1 MKTKIFSL
9 ERDSI
14 ENIVNYAS
22 KIIKNGGLVVF
33 PTETVYGIGANALDK
48 DAAQKIYKVK
58 GRPTDNPLIVH
69 IGQYD
74 DIYKYASQ
82 VSEDAIKL
90 IHSFWPGPLT
100 LVLPKNAIVPD
111 EITGGLNTVAIR
123 YPKNLIAEGIILKS
137 ALPICAPSANISG
150 TPSSTTFDHVYQDLN
165 GKVDVII
172 DGGKSN
178 VGLEST
184 VLDVTN
190 ELPTILRPGAITKTM
205 IEKILGKK
213 INAPKINIEDDSIPK
228 APGMKYKHYAP
239 KGKVTILQGSHE
251 KINHYLSNLSE
262 KNMGLIASTELCKLV
277 KDIYAFDLGS
287 VNDTEEIG
295 KNIFL
300 ALRTM
305 DLKNISNIY
314 VEAFQDD
321 ELGQAI
327 MNRLLKAANNR
338 VINLK

>member
-9 ERDSI
+9 EKDSI
-14 ENIVNYAS
+14 NHIINYSS
-22 KIIKNGGLVVF
+22 KIIKKGGLVVF

-48 DAAQKIYKVK
+48 DAAQNIYKVK
-58 GRPTDNPLIVH
+58 GRPSDNPLIVH
-69 IGQYD
+69 IGKYD
-74 DIYKYASQ
+74 DIYKYARQ
-82 VSEDAIKL
+82 VSEDAMKL
-90 IHSFWPGPLT
+90 VRTYWPGPLT

-111 EITGGLNTVAIR
+111 EITGGLDTVAIR
-123 YPKNLIAEGIILKS
+123 YPNNLIAEGIILES
-137 ALPICAPSANISG
+137 DLPICAPSANISG

-184 VLDVTN
+184 VLDMTN
-190 ELPTILRPGAITKTM
+190 DIPTILRPGAITKKM
-205 IEKILGKK
+205 IEKTLGKK
-213 INAPKINIEDDSIPK
+213 INAPKIDLEDDSIPK

-239 KGKVTILQGSHE
+239 KGKVTILQGSHDKISHFLANAEE
-251 KINHYLSNLSE
+251 KD
-262 KNMGLIASTELCKLV
+262 MGLIASTELCNLV
-277 KDIYAFDLGS
+277 SDIYTFDLGP
-287 VNDTEEIG
+287 VKDTEAIG

-327 MNRLLKAANNR
+327 MNRLLKAANQR
-338 VINLK
+338 VIKL